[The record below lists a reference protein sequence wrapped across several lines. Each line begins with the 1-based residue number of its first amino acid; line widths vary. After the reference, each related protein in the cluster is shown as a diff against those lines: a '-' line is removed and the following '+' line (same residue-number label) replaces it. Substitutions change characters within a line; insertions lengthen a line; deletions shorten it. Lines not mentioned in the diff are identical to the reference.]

1 MRQTPFWT
9 NFSPA
14 VGQRYTRENVVR
26 GPSFL
31 GGISEALGDV
41 RLQQAESG
49 PIKEVKER
57 HLGDAVARLL
67 QGTAPLMRLKGLGR
81 ADTKNIPQH
90 K

>member
-1 MRQTPFWT
+1 M
-9 NFSPA
+9 
-14 VGQRYTRENVVR
+14 VR

-67 QGTAPLMRLKGLGR
+67 ERTAPLMRLDGLGR
-81 ADTKNIPQH
+81 AETKDIPKH
-90 K
+90 KQGQMILG